1 MSNTAGVLQ
10 EAGTAYPLLANG
22 PPPGFGVVRVT
33 HLFSLLC
40 FVCLCFVYQK
50 LSVSLDC
57 PFLIFPSV
65 FSNVYSF
72 KLSRKYS

>member
-1 MSNTAGVLQ
+1 MSNTSGVLQ

-40 FVCLCFVYQK
+40 FVFHVLFVFVLCTKSCQCLWIVH
-50 LSVSLDC
+50 S
-57 PFLIFPSV
+57 
-65 FSNVYSF
+65 
-72 KLSRKYS
+72 